1 MASLL
6 QAEAA
11 EEGGSSHTHLYK
23 DSVSTELLVH
33 GRVSPIRIP
42 GLEEL
47 WGPYVLQ
54 DKDLQ
59 REFHKP
65 RAYFFSLDSA
75 F

>member
-1 MASLL
+1 MTSLL

-33 GRVSPIRIP
+33 GGVSPFRIP

-47 WGPYVLQ
+47 
-54 DKDLQ
+54 
-59 REFHKP
+59 
-65 RAYFFSLDSA
+65 
-75 F
+75 